1 MSRILEDEEEEFLTL
16 ALISIPEFKMLEK
29 LKQSYLTNPELQALL
44 RRVENK
50 ELGPKY
56 SRRDGIVYYK
66 QKLYVFNDTQLKTR
80 LLDILHNNLIGGHD
94 KTLH

>member
-56 SRRDGIVYYK
+56 SQRDGIVYYK